1 MENWAGNNSKFFPHA
16 AQHDFEA
23 WLLPYWEDIKKLA
36 KHTKNAPTGAPESV
50 NHNHPPSWHLKELF
64 RIGAGTRDYI
74 KTRDAKKILEGKD
87 LKIAADACPELKAFL
102 NTILKVCG
110 SEPI

>member
-1 MENWAGNNSKFFPHA
+1 MCG
-16 AQHDFEA
+16 A
-23 WLLPYWEDIKKLA
+23 WWGSRI
-36 KHTKNAPTGAPESV
+36 ESV